1 MSEDKFQIITGQRP
15 KSVRIIFRGFW
26 DDGTMQ
32 SYLAALRQ
40 HTATSAD
47 AVPFDKV
54 LLDMR
59 ECTVQCQSVME
70 GFAKIVS
77 KRTPHIIEYGILLP
91 QSPLLK
97 LQAKRLM
104 QQTSSQF
111 FEEEERAFQWLES

>member
-40 HTATSAD
+40 HSASAAGTA
-47 AVPFDKV
+47 PFDKV

-59 ECTVQCQSVME
+59 ECTVQCQSVMD

-77 KRTPHIIEYGILLP
+77 KHSPQIVEYGILLP

-97 LQAKRLM
+97 LQTKRLM

-111 FEEEERAFQWLES
+111 FEGEADALQWLES